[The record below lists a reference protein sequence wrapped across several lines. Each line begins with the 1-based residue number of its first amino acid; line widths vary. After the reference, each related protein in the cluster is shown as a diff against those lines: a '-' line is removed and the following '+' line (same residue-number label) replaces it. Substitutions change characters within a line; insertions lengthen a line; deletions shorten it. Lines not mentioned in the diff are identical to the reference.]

1 MSKITYGR
9 TCEWCAEYFTA
20 ERDHARFCS
29 DTHRVAWHRE
39 RAQLESRST
48 RTLTVSAPSYVGS
61 PDQLVRALVDAD
73 RSARSARSKPQPSPK
88 RVSRGDY
95 AEMKRVLGMDD
106 PQRSE
111 DLLAAG
117 RSRQRADQEEA
128 RRKVEGLASALRKA
142 KRAEQLAFGDWK
154 SRPTSEGLAEVE
166 SAMRGVALLEVQ
178 LAEACQNDP
187 ALITEAKRS
196 AGR

>member
-154 SRPTSEGLAEVE
+154 QPRRDRRRRHGPPLCRGGVPDQRLAVF
-166 SAMRGVALLEVQ
+166 
-178 LAEACQNDP
+178 
-187 ALITEAKRS
+187 
-196 AGR
+196 GRD